1 MSLTQGNSISETV
14 SPPAS
19 PSYGQHYPHATES
32 SPLLSGP
39 TDAKNRALYTSNGQP
54 SYVPVNSQNLSQVAS
69 EIRAHE
75 ALPTRKVLYFGSGS
89 GISEVKCILSGFVI
103 HGYLG
108 FWTLF
113 TKSVGLTLSVA
124 SGLSLGKEGPFVHIA
139 SCVGNIVCRVFP
151 KYETN
156 ESKRR
161 EILSCACAAGVAVA
175 FGAPV
180 GGVLFSLE
188 EVSYYFPAKAS
199 VLSDDIASLTWGF
212 QVMFRSFFCA
222 MVAAATLRLLDP
234 FGTGKI
240 VLFQVTYDRDWH
252 WVELAFFVLIGL
264 FGGVYGAL
272 FTKLNMF
279 WSRNVRAKSWMA
291 RHVCLFYSSRF
302 SH

>member
-1 MSLTQGNSISETV
+1 MKGQSHSFESTETQQQAQSS
-14 SPPAS
+14 
-19 PSYGQHYPHATES
+19 TER
-32 SPLLSGP
+32 SPLLTSSTKRP
-39 TDAKNRALYTSNGQP
+39 NTTSYTSP
-54 SYVPVNSQNLSQVAS
+54 SPDAANASNAVPPKLLAQIANHV
-69 EIRAHE
+69 RAQE
-75 ALPTRKVLYFGSGS
+75 ALPPRKVLYFGSGS

-188 EVSYYFPAKAS
+188 EVSYYFPAK
-199 VLSDDIASLTWGF
+199 VR
-212 QVMFRSFFCA
+212 Q
-222 MVAAATLRLLDP
+222 
-234 FGTGKI
+234 
-240 VLFQVTYDRDWH
+240 DR
-252 WVELAFFVLIGL
+252 
-264 FGGVYGAL
+264 
-272 FTKLNMF
+272 
-279 WSRNVRAKSWMA
+279 
-291 RHVCLFYSSRF
+291 
-302 SH
+302 